1 MSANNCIFPVPN
13 AFIQFDYNSA
23 VASLDAPKQLLIE
36 GCEFRHNFDTYYNL
50 IEVPSIGA
58 NITLIETQF
67 HHISSCGAVI
77 GNIETEQIDF
87 PSNSAY
93 LVAVKDFMERRYA
106 GEWSRNGA
114 DVISNYDPMTQS
126 QIKIEQSTFSQL
138 DFLFDDDQD
147 GLRMEFDY
155 ATYSHY
161 IRANS
166 ILLYKTDI
174 PLTLYNNT
182 FQENRFNIGE
192 LLNTTQA
199 VTIPSGALYSS
210 RSGVMIES
218 MIYLFRIKA

>member
-1 MSANNCIFPVPN
+1 
-13 AFIQFDYNSA
+13 
-23 VASLDAPKQLLIE
+23 
-36 GCEFRHNFDTYYNL
+36 
-50 IEVPSIGA
+50 
-58 NITLIETQF
+58 
-67 HHISSCGAVI
+67 
-77 GNIETEQIDF
+77 
-87 PSNSAY
+87 
-93 LVAVKDFMERRYA
+93 
-106 GEWSRNGA
+106 
-114 DVISNYDPMTQS
+114 
-126 QIKIEQSTFSQL
+126 
-138 DFLFDDDQD
+138 
-147 GLRMEFDY
+147 MEFDY
-155 ATYSHY
+155 DTYSHY